1 MELQSKTGAAVTV
14 SDDVFA
20 APYNET
26 LVHQVVNAYMAGAR
40 SGNSSQKTRSDV
52 RGGGAKPW
60 RQKGTGR
67 ARAGTIRSPI
77 WRGGGATFA
86 SSKRDY
92 SQKVNKKMYRSAM
105 RSVFSELARSGRL
118 NIVDS
123 IPVTAPKA
131 KELRVALKDWDMT
144 DALIIDAGVNDN
156 LHLAGRNFP
165 NVSTIDVDGI
175 NPWLMLRHKNVVV
188 TSEALK
194 KIEERLS

>member
-1 MELQSKTGAAVTV
+1 MELQAKTGSAVTV
-14 SDDVFA
+14 SDDIFG

-26 LVHQVVNAYMAGAR
+26 LVHQVVNAYMAGGR
-40 SGNSSQKTRSDV
+40 SGNSAQKTRSDV

-77 WRGGGATFA
+77 WKGGGVTFA

-92 SQKVNKKMYRSAM
+92 SQKVNKKMYRAAM

-118 NIVDS
+118 TVVDS
-123 IPVTAPKA
+123 IPVSAPKA
-131 KELRVALKDWDMT
+131 KELRVAMKDWDLA
-144 DALIIDAGVNDN
+144 DALIIDANDNDN

-165 NVSTIDVDGI
+165 NVSTTDVDGI
-175 NPWLMLRHKNVVV
+175 NPWIMLRHNNVVMTADAV
-188 TSEALK
+188 K
-194 KIEERLS
+194 KVEERLA

>member
-14 SDDVFA
+14 SDDVFG

-92 SQKVNKKMYRSAM
+92 TQKVNRKMYRVAM
-105 RSVFSELARSGRL
+105 RSVFSELVRSGRL
-118 NIVDS
+118 SVVDS
-123 IPVTAPKA
+123 IPVNAPKS
-131 KELRVALKDWDMT
+131 KELRVALKDWDVT
-144 DALIIDAGVNDN
+144 DALIIDSGVNDN

-165 NVSTIDVDGI
+165 GVSTLDVDGI
-175 NPWLMLRHKNVVV
+175 NPWIMLRHKSVVV
-188 TSEALK
+188 TADALK

>member
-1 MELQSKTGAAVTV
+1 MELQSKSGAAVTV
-14 SDDVFA
+14 SDDVFG

-26 LVHQVVNAYMAGAR
+26 LVHQVVNAYMAGGR
-40 SGNSSQKTRSDV
+40 SGNSAQKSRSQV

-77 WRGGGATFA
+77 WRAGGVTFA

-92 SQKVNKKMYRSAM
+92 SQKVNRKMYRVAM

-118 NIVDS
+118 NVVDS
-123 IPVTAPKA
+123 VPVSAPKA
-131 KELRVALKDWDMT
+131 KELRSALKDWDVS
-144 DALIIDAGVNDN
+144 DVLIIDADLNDN

-165 NVSTIDVDGI
+165 HVSTIDVDGI
-175 NPWLMLRHKNVVV
+175 NPWILLRHQQVVV
-188 TSEALK
+188 TAGALK
-194 KIEERLS
+194 QIEERLA

>member
-1 MELQSKTGAAVTV
+1 MELQAKTGSAVTV
-14 SDDVFA
+14 SDDVFG

-26 LVHQVVNAYMAGAR
+26 LVHQVVNAYMAGGR
-40 SGNSSQKTRSDV
+40 SGNSSQKTRSEV

-77 WRGGGATFA
+77 WKGGGATFA

-92 SQKVNKKMYRSAM
+92 SQKVNKKMYRAAM

-118 NIVDS
+118 TVVDS
-123 IPVTAPKA
+123 IPVSAPKA
-131 KELRVALKDWDMT
+131 KELRTALKDWDLA
-144 DALIIDAGVNDN
+144 DALIIDANDNDN

-165 NVSTIDVDGI
+165 NVSTTDVDGI
-175 NPWLMLRHKNVVV
+175 NPWIMLRHNNVVMTADAV
-188 TSEALK
+188 K
-194 KIEERLS
+194 KVEERLA

>member
-1 MELQSKTGAAVTV
+1 MELQAKTGSAVTV
-14 SDDVFA
+14 SDDVFG

-26 LVHQVVNAYMAGAR
+26 LVHQVVNAYMAGGR
-40 SGNSSQKTRSDV
+40 SGNSSQKTRSEV

-77 WRGGGATFA
+77 WKGGGVTFA

-92 SQKVNKKMYRSAM
+92 SQKVNKKMYRAAM

-118 NIVDS
+118 TVVDS
-123 IPVTAPKA
+123 IPVSAPKA
-131 KELRVALKDWDMT
+131 KELRTALKDWDLA
-144 DALIIDAGVNDN
+144 DALIIDANDNDN

-165 NVSTIDVDGI
+165 NVSTTDVDGI
-175 NPWLMLRHKNVVV
+175 NPWIMLRHNNVVMTADAV
-188 TSEALK
+188 K
-194 KIEERLS
+194 KVEERLA

>member
-1 MELQSKTGAAVTV
+1 MELQAKTGSAVTV
-14 SDDVFA
+14 SDDVFG

-26 LVHQVVNAYMAGAR
+26 LVHQVVNAYMAGGR

-77 WRGGGATFA
+77 WKGGGVTFA

-92 SQKVNKKMYRSAM
+92 SQKVNKKMYRAAM

-118 NIVDS
+118 TVVDS
-123 IPVTAPKA
+123 IPVSAPKA
-131 KELRVALKDWDMT
+131 KELRTALKDWDLA
-144 DALIIDAGVNDN
+144 DALIIDANDNDN

-165 NVSTIDVDGI
+165 NVSTTDVDGI
-175 NPWLMLRHKNVVV
+175 NPWIMLRHNNVVMTADAV
-188 TSEALK
+188 K
-194 KIEERLS
+194 KVEERLA

>member
-1 MELQSKTGAAVTV
+1 MELQAKTGSAVTV
-14 SDDVFA
+14 SDDVFG

-26 LVHQVVNAYMAGAR
+26 LVHQVVNAYMAGGR

-77 WRGGGATFA
+77 WKGGGVTFA

-92 SQKVNKKMYRSAM
+92 SQKVNKKMYRAAM

-118 NIVDS
+118 TVVDS
-123 IPVTAPKA
+123 IPVSAPKA
-131 KELRVALKDWDMT
+131 KELRIAMKDWDLA
-144 DALIIDAGVNDN
+144 DALIIDANDNDN

-165 NVSTIDVDGI
+165 NVSTTDVDGI
-175 NPWLMLRHKNVVV
+175 NPWIMLRHNNVVMTADAV
-188 TSEALK
+188 K
-194 KIEERLS
+194 KVEERLA

>member
-1 MELQSKTGAAVTV
+1 MELQAKTGSAVTV
-14 SDDVFA
+14 SDDVFG

-26 LVHQVVNAYMAGAR
+26 LVHQVVNAYMAGGR
-40 SGNSSQKTRSDV
+40 SGNSSQKTRSEV

-77 WRGGGATFA
+77 WKGGGATFA

-92 SQKVNKKMYRSAM
+92 SQKVNKKMYRAAM

-118 NIVDS
+118 TVVDA
-123 IPVTAPKA
+123 IPVSAPKA
-131 KELRVALKDWDMT
+131 KELRIAMKDWDLA
-144 DALIIDAGVNDN
+144 DALIIDANDNDN

-165 NVSTIDVDGI
+165 NVSTTDVDGI
-175 NPWLMLRHKNVVV
+175 NPWIMLRHNNVVMTADAV
-188 TSEALK
+188 K
-194 KIEERLS
+194 KVEERLA

>member
-1 MELQSKTGAAVTV
+1 MELQSKSGAAVTV
-14 SDDVFA
+14 SDDVFG

-92 SQKVNKKMYRSAM
+92 TQKVNRKMYRVAM
-105 RSVFSELARSGRL
+105 RSVFSELVRSGRL
-118 NIVDS
+118 NVVDS
-123 IPVTAPKA
+123 IPVSAPKS
-131 KELRVALKDWDMT
+131 KELRVALKDWEVT
-144 DALIIDAGVNDN
+144 DALIIDSGVNDN

-165 NVSTIDVDGI
+165 GISTLDVDGI
-175 NPWLMLRHKNVVV
+175 NPWIMLRHKSVIV